1 MILQGPADDYASIS
15 LLWFFGPRSCN
26 VAQFFF
32 FFPASCRRR
41 SGLYGDLFLFNLFC
55 FVQQRLFWAMS
66 LFTRR
71 LMSWQFFFSGPAF
84 NLRGPTGSIRVAV
97 FLNSSLLEWVPLRF
111 GQRGPPF
118 KFLER
123 ASEANA
129 SPVITTFA
137 LLFGG
142 GGCELSSI
150 STAVSSLPYPFGPS
164 LCRAVVWSVERW
176 YQPFSVVF

>member
-1 MILQGPADDYASIS
+1 MVFWATFMQCGP
-15 LLWFFGPRSCN
+15 
-26 VAQFFF
+26 VFF

-142 GGCELSSI
+142 GGGGASCPASRPLSLRSRI
-150 STAVSSLPYPFGPS
+150 LSAPPY
-164 LCRAVVWSVERW
+164 VERSSGLW
-176 YQPFSVVF
+176 RGGISPFRWCFDVLQI